1 MVSPVKRGTHKIGA
15 LEAKS
20 RSVVGSDAGLVRR
33 AASGDKPMDLRLVGI
48 AGRSRG
54 VMNESWSP
62 DPRVSR
68 GGGGGSG
75 GEREA
80 KGEGCGRWQEAVERA
95 AEAEEQKEKEAGE
108 EGRRGRIG
116 KERERERGREGGRGR
131 ERERDGEKRQR
142 GRGREREREERD
154 GSEMEREKSE
164 KASDEGR
171 KGEYEAYEWWG

>member
-116 KERERERGREGGRGR
+116 KERERERERDRER
-131 ERERDGEKRQR
+131 ERERD
-142 GRGREREREERD
+142 REREGERER
-154 GSEMEREKSE
+154 SEMDRRWSER
-164 KASDEGR
+164 KARKRATKEGR
-171 KGEYEAYEWWG
+171 ASTRRTSGGGR